1 MDRQSQEIV
10 PGYRIRHA
18 CAEDMDRVG
27 QIARQAWVR
36 IHESSIKILGEELH
50 EVLSPDWERRKESSV
65 CGHWERYPEWFRVVA
80 SVEAGEVAAFVT
92 FSIDETLSMGRIT
105 NNGVAPEAQGN
116 GIGSAMYSFVLD
128 LFRDAGLK
136 YAMVGTGLDEG
147 HAPARR
153 AYEKVGFNIAQEK
166 VNYYLYL

>member
-1 MDRQSQEIV
+1 MDRQNQEIV
-10 PGYRIRHA
+10 PGYRIRYA
-18 CAEDMDRVG
+18 RAEDMGRVG

-36 IHESSIKILGEELH
+36 IHESSIKNLGEELH
-50 EVLSPDWERRKESSV
+50 DVLSPDWARRKESPV
-65 CGHWERYPEWFRVVA
+65 CGHWERHPDWFRVVE
-80 SVEAGEVAAFVT
+80 STETGEVSAFVT

-128 LFRDAGLK
+128 LFREAGLK

-153 AYEKVGFNIAQEK
+153 AYEKAGFNIAQEK